1 MARLFK
7 DVGSH
12 HWLIGKAFTNRLE
25 ESMTD
30 SRGRTY
36 RFRTLLWLTSILAFS
51 TVAALAQLSTASLN
65 GVVRDATGAV
75 VPKASVTLHN
85 SDTGVERNTFTNDSG
100 TYVFSDINPGRYTLK
115 VTAPS
120 FSTKQVSDFVLAVSQ
135 TATIDITLDPGA
147 QTAVVT
153 VEATAEQL
161 QVSTAELGTVI
172 ATKQVNDLPLNGR
185 NFTQLLS
192 LTPGVAPISVGQ
204 NSMGGRSGG
213 FAAPIAEGASFSFP
227 SINGATNRSNYFL
240 TDGMNNF
247 AAFLSTYAVPPI
259 VDAIQE
265 FKVVSHTDSSEFGSV
280 LGGVINVVT
289 KSGTNRFR
297 GSAWEYLRNDAF
309 DSQDQFA
316 PVVHYHQHQF
326 GGTLGGP
333 VALPT
338 LKKNTF
344 FYFAYQGFRYS
355 KPIATRILVPTAAM
369 YSGDFSSVCNTGFA
383 GGICNDRDTN
393 NNVINQLY
401 NPYTTVPAGS
411 GFSRTPY
418 LNNQIPVGANP
429 GDIQP
434 QVVTFLQSVLP
445 AAGTLDSVFN
455 TNAFDTDPNT
465 QHQNEYNIRLDHTF
479 GQSDSVWFRYSR
491 INSDVL
497 KPSAGN
503 VPGLTTS
510 QAIPGRNW
518 GGNWVHTFSPSLQ
531 LQALFSR
538 TTVSDNSLTK
548 FTTDLT

>member
-1 MARLFK
+1 MARPFK

-12 HWLIGKAFTNRLE
+12 HYLIGKVLTNRLE

-30 SRGRTY
+30 SRRQASC
-36 RFRTLLWLTSILAFS
+36 FRILLCLITILVFS
-51 TVAALAQLSTASLN
+51 TVTALAQLSTASLN
-65 GVVRDATGAV
+65 GVVRDSTGAV
-75 VPKASVTLHN
+75 VPKASATLHN
-85 SDTGVERNTFTNDSG
+85 SDTGVERNTFTNDAG

-265 FKVVSHTDSSEFGSV
+265 IKVVSHTDSSEFGSV
-280 LGGVINVVT
+280 LGGVVNVVT
-289 KSGTNRFR
+289 KSGTNRYH
-297 GSAWEYLRNDAF
+297 GSAWEYMRNSAF
-309 DSQDQFA
+309 DSREHFL
-316 PVVHYHQHQF
+316 PVVHFRQNQF
-326 GGTLGGP
+326 GAAFGGP
-333 VALPT
+333 VALPR
-338 LKKNTF
+338 LKQNTF

-355 KPIATRILVPTAAM
+355 KPVATRILVPTAAM
-369 YSGDFSSVCNTGFA
+369 YSGDFSSFCTAGFTG
-383 GGICNDRDTN
+383 GLCNDPTQ
-393 NNVINQLY
+393 QLY
-401 NPYTTVPAGS
+401 NPYTTAPAGS
-411 GFSRTPY
+411 GFSRTP
-418 LNNQIPVGANP
+418 
-429 GDIQP
+429 
-434 QVVTFLQSVLP
+434 
-445 AAGTLDSVFN
+445 
-455 TNAFDTDPNT
+455 
-465 QHQNEYNIRLDHTF
+465 
-479 GQSDSVWFRYSR
+479 
-491 INSDVL
+491 
-497 KPSAGN
+497 
-503 VPGLTTS
+503 
-510 QAIPGRNW
+510 
-518 GGNWVHTFSPSLQ
+518 
-531 LQALFSR
+531 
-538 TTVSDNSLTK
+538 
-548 FTTDLT
+548 